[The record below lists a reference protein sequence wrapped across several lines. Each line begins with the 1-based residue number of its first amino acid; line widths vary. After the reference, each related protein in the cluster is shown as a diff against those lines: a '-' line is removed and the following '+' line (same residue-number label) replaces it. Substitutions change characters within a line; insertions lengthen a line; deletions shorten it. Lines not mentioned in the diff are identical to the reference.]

1 MGPSRRILNGWASG
15 AACEVVVRFEVFE
28 GFCLAELYFA
38 RFDHFECFQLR
49 FDLHFELFLNFC
61 LVSKLN

>member
-1 MGPSRRILNGWASG
+1 MDPSGRISNGWASG

-28 GFCLAELYFA
+28 GFCLAEVYFD

-49 FDLHFELFLNFC
+49 FDLPFELFLNFR
-61 LVSKLN
+61 LFLKLI